1 MAEASLK
8 PKTYPPHVLVIDDD
22 ARLRDLLAK
31 FLTKNSFM
39 VSSAADA
46 AEARRHLA
54 AFQFDLLVVDVMMPG
69 ESGLALTKSIR
80 DNSVGANG
88 KIPIL
93 MLTAMGET
101 RDRIAGLET
110 GVDDYMSKP
119 FEPRELVLRVN
130 SILRR
135 APPVE
140 MSGAMELRFGECRYD
155 LARQTLTRGGEPV
168 HLTAGEAEL
177 LNILARSVGT
187 PVDRSMLAT
196 SGEEGAN
203 PRTIDVQVTRLRRK
217 IEPDPRQPRYL
228 QTVRGT
234 GYLLRAD

>member
-1 MAEASLK
+1 MNEPA
-8 PKTYPPHVLVIDDD
+8 PYPPHVLVVDDD
-22 ARLRDLLAK
+22 ARLRSLLAR
-31 FLTKNSFM
+31 FLSTNGFM
-39 VSSAADA
+39 VSVAADA

-54 AFQFDLLVVDVMMPG
+54 ALQFDILVIDVMMPG

-80 DNSVGANG
+80 ADGTGGNVAV
-88 KIPIL
+88 PIL

-101 RDRIAGLET
+101 RDRIAGLEQ
-110 GVDDYMSKP
+110 GVDDYMAKP
-119 FEPRELVLRVN
+119 FEPRELLLRIG

-135 APPVE
+135 APPAEV
-140 MSGAMELRFGECRYD
+140 AAPMELRFGECRYD
-155 LARQTLTRGGEPV
+155 LSRQTLTRNGEAV

-177 LNILARSVGT
+177 LRQLARNAGEA
-187 PVDRSMLAT
+187 VDRSVL
-196 SGEEGAN
+196 SVGGDEGSN

-234 GYLLRAD
+234 GYLLRTD

>member
-1 MAEASLK
+1 VNK
-8 PKTYPPHVLVIDDD
+8 PLAFLPHVLVIDDD
-22 ARLRDLLAK
+22 ARLRDLLAR
-31 FLTKNSFM
+31 FLSKNSFM
-39 VSSAADA
+39 VSTAADA
-46 AEARRHLA
+46 GEARRHLS

-69 ESGLALTKSIR
+69 ESGLELTKSIR
-80 DNSVGANG
+80 GKSAGASST
-88 KIPIL
+88 IPIL

-101 RDRIAGLET
+101 RDRIAGLEH

-135 APPVE
+135 APPADVT
-140 MSGAMELRFGECRYD
+140 GTMELRFGDCRYD
-155 LARQTLTRGGEPV
+155 IARQTLTRGSETV

-177 LNILARSVGT
+177 LHILARSVGE

-196 SGEEGAN
+196 AGEEGAN
-203 PRTIDVQVTRLRRK
+203 PRTIDVQITRLRRK

-234 GYLLRAD
+234 GYLLRTD